1 MGPLQFSSSSST
13 ITIGIGTAIG
23 ALQYLHIV
31 QVLPKRI
38 GAVQLATVAT
48 KHKYLP
54 VGDGKDRNSRKVPA
68 LRTPAAAATIATH
81 GRLAPGQGR
90 AIQNVQIVELL
101 RGAPPTHDVEI
112 AVDGHRLMA
121 RPRGRVAARRVDVV
135 PLPRRK
141 AEGVDVGKVLPG
153 VARAS
158 ISSKDNEYLVVV
170 VVGGGTAHYRCRVR
184 SSRRRRL
191 TSPRTALPNT
201 LWIMAAIGSS
211 SSNSTY
217 GRPAIIGS
225 IEDPNVVEMLFVL
238 GPGEASK
245 DNDAGVIE
253 SIGGMVPTG

>member
-121 RPRGRVAARRVDVV
+121 GPRGRVAARRVDVV

-158 ISSKDNEYLVVV
+158 ISSKDNEYLVVIGV
-170 VVGGGTAHYRCRVR
+170 GTAHYRCRVR
-184 SSRRRRL
+184 SSRRRRS
-191 TSPRTALPNT
+191 SPGTALPNT
-201 LWIMAAIGSS
+201 LWIMAAILIGSS
-211 SSNSTY
+211 SSITY
-217 GRPAIIGS
+217 GRPAISGS
-225 IEDPNVVEMLFVL
+225 VEDPNVVEMLLVL
-238 GPGEASK
+238 GPSETSK

-253 SIGGMVPTG
+253 PIGGMVPTG